1 MDGADEAEVGLRV
14 AVDDLERNPEL
25 PRALE
30 QEVSVER
37 VADGRGGDRE
47 DPIGT
52 CPLRDGAE
60 IPERLEGSFDRFGT
74 ELGSG
79 MELAREPERGP
90 RVLDHVEVLAVPQS
104 EDDHPRRVRPDI
116 EHGERSFVVC
126 GGWGLVGHG
135 SMLAHRN
142 VGAVAG
148 RRSGG
153 LPFREGT
160 E

>member
-1 MDGADEAEVGLRV
+1 MRFSCAAEGGSSSRNRSLTRDRQVVDGADEAEVGLRV

-37 VADGRGGDRE
+37 VADGRRGDRE

-60 IPERLEGSFDRFGT
+60 IPERLEGSFDRLGT

-79 MELAREPERGP
+79 TELAR
-90 RVLDHVEVLAVPQS
+90 
-104 EDDHPRRVRPDI
+104 
-116 EHGERSFVVC
+116 
-126 GGWGLVGHG
+126 
-135 SMLAHRN
+135 
-142 VGAVAG
+142 
-148 RRSGG
+148 
-153 LPFREGT
+153 
-160 E
+160 